1 MVTPSRPRT
10 VATNPIPLTERPP
23 QPRSWGGV
31 VLSILTVALAA
42 LWYTVAN
49 ASLEAGARTQNEA
62 AVNGADAL
70 LGAFAEDVQLRLR
83 TESQLMSEDPRLKST
98 LATPGIDEATIQD
111 VLTDLRRQT
120 NADFIAV
127 LNPAARV
134 QAEVGASFLR
144 GLDLSTSS
152 VVKGAQVSADSVGGA
167 WVVADRVVDVSAKAI
182 RFGNQVVAY
191 LMVGAPEAEA
201 TLQRVYQVT
210 GSGCALLVGGKV
222 SQAYPAT
229 GTFQAIFATLA
240 AEPAAFGTR
249 VMSISGKPYVVRLA
263 DVKNTQQ
270 RARVAIVRAAQA
282 TPEPY
287 ENVRY
292 LTWVPTIAAVL
303 LAAFAVLRGRLL
315 R

>member
-1 MVTPSRPRT
+1 MNTPARPRT
-10 VATNPIPLTERPP
+10 ATTPIPLTERP
-23 QPRSWGGV
+23 QAPRSWVGV
-31 VLSILTVALAA
+31 LLSVLTVALAV
-42 LWYTVAN
+42 LWYTVVN
-49 ASLEAGARTQNEA
+49 ASMEAGARAQNEA

-70 LGAFAEDVQLRLR
+70 LGVFAEDVQLRLR

-134 QAEVGASFLR
+134 QAEVGAGFLR

-167 WVVADRVVDVSAKAI
+167 WVVADRLVDVSAKAI

-191 LMVGAPEAEA
+191 LMVGAPQTEA

-229 GTFQAIFATLA
+229 GSFQGIFGSLA

-249 VMSISGKPYVVRLA
+249 VMSIGGKPYVVRLA

-270 RARVAIVRAAQA
+270 RARVVIVRPAQE

-287 ENVRY
+287 ENARY
-292 LTWVPTIAAVL
+292 LAYVPA
-303 LAAFAVLRGRLL
+303 LAAALLTAVAVLRGRLF